1 MSKGRKRKNTI
12 KIKKRKTKKS
22 KRRKNKD
29 NIKAGMKLKRD
40 SDTSHR
46 YKPYEAHLSRL
57 TDPIIILD
65 SKTEFDGRESW
76 RPNGDRG
83 ILKLYNVFREEVVLP
98 REREG
103 VREAKKA
110 GDYLKLELREEDI
123 NGEEIL
129 RCTAEIN
136 SHKNKYD
143 FLSQIR
149 STDSTKR
156 GYGTNLLFL
165 LAKAKN
171 DKIVHNGVDYSEITI
186 RDFLPEIFNPFRNL
200 FHLSVTLWADKLLKK
215 LPQFTLFE
223 PFYGKEL
230 SDVVNILYNHNNSE
244 EGIEKYG
251 EDLAEKNIESRMAD
265 DVTELLEVM
274 SVPPSEIFK

>member
-1 MSKGRKRKNTI
+1 MIKGRKRKNTI

-29 NIKAGMKLKRD
+29 NIRAGMK
-40 SDTSHR
+40 SSR
-46 YKPYEAHLSRL
+46 YEPYEKYKSRL

-76 RPNGDRG
+76 RPGGDRG
-83 ILKLYNVFREEVVLP
+83 ILKLYNIYN
-98 REREG
+98 EG
-103 VREAKKA
+103 
-110 GDYLKLELREEDI
+110 DTLKLELREEDI
-123 NGEEIL
+123 NDTEIL

-136 SHKNKYD
+136 SLKNKYD

-149 STDSTKR
+149 RTDSTKR

-165 LAKAKN
+165 LAKARN
-171 DKIVHNGVDYSEITI
+171 DKIIHNDVDYSEITI
-186 RDFLPEIFNPFRNL
+186 RDLLPEIFNPFRNL
-200 FHLSVTLWADKLLKK
+200 FHLSVTLWANHLLEES
-215 LPQFTLFE
+215 PQFTLFE

-244 EGIEKYG
+244 EDIKEYGESLAEENIEK
-251 EDLAEKNIESRMAD
+251 RMAD

-274 SVPPSEIFK
+274 SVPPSEIF